1 MFWTRL
7 PYKARI
13 AIGWAI
19 LVGTTLA
26 SVFGSSIELQS
37 DGSEG
42 TARVERAVGLFGV
55 IVFQAGFYL
64 SSSNRSQIPWPT
76 VIIGLFLQQI
86 VALFV
91 LKTDAGFSIF
101 NWLITL
107 IRTYLNYSAAG
118 IVFLT
123 DEETADKPWFIT
135 HMAASIIFFMAT
147 VEGLYYFGVLQ
158 WVMRKIGW
166 FFFKLMNVSGAEAVV
181 ASGSPLVGQG
191 ESVLLVKPY
200 VNTMTKSELHLVL
213 ASGYSTV
220 SASFVVAYLAL
231 GVPAR
236 NLITSSVMSIPAS
249 IAISK
254 IRCPEIEEP
263 LTRGTVVVDRG
274 EDPAGKPVNIL
285 QALFRGSRFG
295 MMIVGQVIA
304 NTLVFLAMITVIN
317 GSLTWI
323 GLGFGIQNLTL
334 QTILGYVFYP
344 LAFLIGI
351 PRQELLPVAKLLA
364 TKFTANELIAYAE
377 LQTIMQ
383 SENPLSNRA
392 FTIASYALCGF
403 ANLSSL
409 AVQSVI
415 CAVAPDRTKTIVSIA
430 FSALICG
437 YVSTLQTAAIA

>member
-1 MFWTRL
+1 
-7 PYKARI
+7 
-13 AIGWAI
+13 
-19 LVGTTLA
+19 
-26 SVFGSSIELQS
+26 
-37 DGSEG
+37 
-42 TARVERAVGLFGV
+42 
-55 IVFQAGFYL
+55 
-64 SSSNRSQIPWPT
+64 
-76 VIIGLFLQQI
+76 
-86 VALFV
+86 
-91 LKTDAGFSIF
+91 
-101 NWLITL
+101 
-107 IRTYLNYSAAG
+107 
-118 IVFLT
+118 
-123 DEETADKPWFIT
+123 
-135 HMAASIIFFMAT
+135 
-147 VEGLYYFGVLQ
+147 
-158 WVMRKIGW
+158 
-166 FFFKLMNVSGAEAVV
+166 MNVSGAEAVV

-304 NTLVFLAMITVIN
+304 NTLVFLAMIT
-317 GSLTWI
+317 
-323 GLGFGIQNLTL
+323 
-334 QTILGYVFYP
+334 
-344 LAFLIGI
+344 AFRNTKPHPPNDPWLCLL
-351 PRQELLPVAKLLA
+351 PTRLPHRHSRQELLPVAKLLA